1 MLKAD
6 KVCLFTKIIKQKKT
20 KNHTHETYY
29 IGDFFFSFLLTHGVQ
44 VTKGLIGPFHSVAM
58 LLSVRDAQYQT
69 IPNKSH
75 LNQSVKSKTLL
86 FFTMKPIQICPL
98 LSKSQIGESQGKCIK
113 EISVFFCFC
122 LFFVFLR
129 LNIGICVFYKLLTLL
144 FLPTPSNSPR
154 TLQLKEMQL
163 QTQLS
168 YIPA

>member
-1 MLKAD
+1 MYVSSSACLLVWRYVLKAD

-44 VTKGLIGPFHSVAM
+44 VTKGLIGPFHSWQCCY
-58 LLSVRDAQYQT
+58 LSDAQYQT

-98 LSKSQIGESQGKCIK
+98 LSKSQIVERNATPNA
-113 EISVFFCFC
+113 V
-122 LFFVFLR
+122 
-129 LNIGICVFYKLLTLL
+129 KLH
-144 FLPTPSNSPR
+144 PSMTRFR
-154 TLQLKEMQL
+154 T
-163 QTQLS
+163 
-168 YIPA
+168 